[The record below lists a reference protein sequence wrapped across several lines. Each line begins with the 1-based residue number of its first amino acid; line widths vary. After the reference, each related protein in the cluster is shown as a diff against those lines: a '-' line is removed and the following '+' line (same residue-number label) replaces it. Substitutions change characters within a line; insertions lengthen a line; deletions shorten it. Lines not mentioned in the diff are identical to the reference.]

1 MKKNPQKNPNIIPDT
16 SGSITDN
23 NFTAEELANLYNLDL
38 YQNISCEEDAMER
51 ELEYMNVWNA

>member
-16 SGSITDN
+16 SGSITDD
-23 NFTAEELANLYNLDL
+23 NFTAKELANLYNLDL

>member
-1 MKKNPQKNPNIIPDT
+1 MKINPQKNPNIILDT
-16 SGSITDN
+16 SGSITDD
-23 NFTAEELANLYNLDL
+23 NFTAKELTNLYNLDL

>member
-1 MKKNPQKNPNIIPDT
+1 MKRNPQKNPNIIPDT

>member
-1 MKKNPQKNPNIIPDT
+1 MKRNPQKNPNIILDT
-16 SGSITDN
+16 SGSITDD
-23 NFTAEELANLYNLDL
+23 NFTAKELTNLYNLDL